1 MTPSLGKA
9 LVGWGVAYMVLLIA
23 AESAPDTLGPLA
35 VAFAWLIATGLIF
48 AVGPEWWANM
58 SKRIEKGSLF

>member
-1 MTPSLGKA
+1 
-9 LVGWGVAYMVLLIA
+9 MVLLIA